1 MPQLLIPMFPA
12 HATPIS
18 EVLSF
23 VNKEGMI
30 YYFHGCL
37 PIFCHGEKYLRAFR
51 YFTCQLVESG
61 SCRQVDIVRA
71 FGISAISM
79 KRWVKKYRES
89 DQFLILMPKGWT
101 REKSSNA
108 KDAWGWLQKNHP
120 SIARHLAPFSI
131 AAQKRYDKGEYWRE
145 LRACDYYQEFEK
157 PKIIY
162 PNIVEKLILKFLCV
176 PCGLCG

>member
-18 EVLSF
+18 DILSF

-37 PIFCHGEKYLRAFR
+37 PIFCHEENDLRAFR

-61 SCRQVDIVRA
+61 SCKQVDIVRA

-79 KRWVKKYRES
+79 KRWVKKYREGGI
-89 DQFLILMPKGWT
+89 DAFFEKRRDRQPRVLIPRVLGK
-101 REKSSNA
+101 
-108 KDAWGWLQKNHP
+108 
-120 SIARHLAPFSI
+120 
-131 AAQKRYDKGEYWRE
+131 AQDMLDKGISRSEVAKVLGLKPDTLY
-145 LRACDYYQEFEK
+145 RAIRTGRLEEGKKK
-157 PKIIY
+157 PKA
-162 PNIVEKLILKFLCV
+162 PAQRVSEV
-176 PCGLCG
+176 